1 MKILE
6 KISKI
11 QKEMGVLVKD
21 TQAYNYKYVDL
32 AQIQEKLNPLLVE
45 NNLVLIQP
53 LKIESGKTYL
63 HTIVVDTTTDE
74 KLESA
79 IYLPDNVEPQKMGS
93 AVTYYRRYS
102 LLSLFNLTTEDDD
115 GASASQKV
123 EVKKVANDLDW

>member
-1 MKILE
+1 MLE

-32 AQIQEKLNPLLVE
+32 AQIQEKLNPLLE
-45 NNLVLIQP
+45 EHKLVLTQP
-53 LKIESGKTYL
+53 LQIDSQGKTYL
-63 HTIVVDTTTDE
+63 NTIINDLGSKE

-93 AVTYYRRYS
+93 AITYYRRYS
-102 LLSLFNLTTEDDD
+102 LLSLLNLTTEDDD
-115 GASASQKV
+115 GASAS
-123 EVKKVANDLDW
+123 NIRNNRDDF